1 MSPVG
6 AGPSDQRLCVSAID
20 SSRMGSPDGPSTCPV
35 ISLCMGGCCHF
46 VEPPFSSPAGSP
58 EGTSAASRWK
68 FPWHARP
75 GPPGHGDGRRG
86 PSGPRGADPGVV
98 GSCPYPDSDLTTA
111 GLAAME
117 KSWPPMVKAR
127 DWSQAS
133 SRSLTGIS
141 GPLTWL
147 AIAEL
152 RWLSEAELFCLAR
165 MPRPV
170 AV

>member
-1 MSPVG
+1 
-6 AGPSDQRLCVSAID
+6 
-20 SSRMGSPDGPSTCPV
+20 
-35 ISLCMGGCCHF
+35 
-46 VEPPFSSPAGSP
+46 
-58 EGTSAASRWK
+58 
-68 FPWHARP
+68 
-75 GPPGHGDGRRG
+75 
-86 PSGPRGADPGVV
+86 
-98 GSCPYPDSDLTTA
+98 
-111 GLAAME
+111 ME